1 MAEPAIEFQL
11 RNGENTWATLRVQP
25 DGAKVLC
32 HQRSETELKTCPPL
46 AAYLGDE
53 RLRYQ
58 LAVRDHGPC
67 IELIDHS
74 GRLRLR
80 LAEDEE
86 GELPEVVDPTG
97 DARITVVSEGSGS
110 FPGHPVQTG
119 RPTLRLRLS
128 RIKSD
133 PRIMMGKPVIRN
145 TRITV
150 EHLLRK
156 LAHGATEDDLL
167 GEYPQLTREDIH
179 EALSYAAG
187 TLGDRAQPPSIFD
200 HQPKP

>member
-1 MAEPAIEFQL
+1 MAGQAIEFQL
-11 RNGENTWATLRVQP
+11 RNGENTWATLRVEP
-25 DGAKVLC
+25 DGRKLLC
-32 HQRSETELKTCPPL
+32 HRRKEAELKNCPPL

-53 RLRYQ
+53 RLTCQ

-67 IELIDHS
+67 VELID
-74 GRLRLR
+74 GTGKPRLQLT
-80 LAEDEE
+80 EDDD
-86 GELPEVVDPTG
+86 GELPEVIDPTG
-97 DARITVVSEGSGS
+97 DARIVVAPQGPGSL
-110 FPGHPVQTG
+110 PGQPIQMG
-119 RPTLRLRLS
+119 QPALRLRLS
-128 RIKSD
+128 RVKSD

-156 LAHGATEDDLL
+156 LAQGATEGDLL
-167 GEYPQLTREDIH
+167 KEYPQLTREDVH

-187 TLGDRAQPPSIFD
+187 TLRDRAQPPSVFD